1 MRHPLLKKSTRVEHA
16 AMLIAGQKP
25 TGFEVSHHIRDSSQC
40 RRRIMRDLAIWC
52 ADQFGAREQR
62 EGDLE
67 TCGSY
72 SAKLGFSCIF
82 GPWLACDVDVKPRSV
97 EVGVSGRIQ
106 KGQMKVAAVLCRF
119 PADER
124 SHQQGQFAM

>member
-16 AMLIAGQKP
+16 AMRIAAQKP
-25 TGFEVSHHIRDSSQC
+25 TGFEVSHHRRDSSQC
-40 RRRIMRDLAIWC
+40 RRRIMRDLAIGRPN
-52 ADQFGAREQR
+52 QLGTREQR

-82 GPWLACDVDVKPRSV
+82 GPWLSCDVDVKPRSV

-106 KGQMKVAAVLCRF
+106 KGQMKFAAVLCRF
-119 PADER
+119 PANER
-124 SHQQGQFAM
+124 SHK